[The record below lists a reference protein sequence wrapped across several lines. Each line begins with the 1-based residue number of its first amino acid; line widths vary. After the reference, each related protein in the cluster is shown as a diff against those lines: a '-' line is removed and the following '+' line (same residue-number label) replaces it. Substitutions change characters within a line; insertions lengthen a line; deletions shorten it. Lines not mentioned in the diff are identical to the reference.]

1 MEIKCPKCKSSPKI
15 DIFDNIQAIRFIC
28 KDTNNNHYGLLSI
41 NNFYK
46 YFITNYNDKFNNFI
60 NESYKK
66 YEKNTENQLSSIF
79 QFIKFIKDF
88 DILLKEINNEFENLK
103 KYFFKILF
111 IKDIIEN
118 KSDNKKEYSEI
129 ENYYYNDHII
139 KGMKELIN
147 IIKNT
152 ILIKEEYP
160 KIKNSKEI
168 SSQIDTQLKLLN
180 KNILNLNIINK
191 DFEYYNYNQNNCNI
205 KKLIKFELKSDN
217 DINTIRDRKLF
228 KLNTTLHPGCFIY
241 SYTKRNNGLN
251 DSYISIYDT
260 NLNILL
266 TKFIYSQRIKEIIQ
280 LKNNSILLIFSKL
293 ILLITIDLNNKS
305 IDIIQTFEKKTR
317 FYFEIL
323 LDNNKVSLLI
333 PTNTKR
339 HFYLKNNII
348 NDNYNKYTD
357 QIVSISTPV
366 SNENI
371 YLINKNNFI
380 NTNIRQILFYHVNYN
395 YNEIKKC
402 YEIEI
407 INDSTLQAKD
417 LLNYGIHFIN
427 KDTFV
432 LSGLN
437 YLYLISVPYK
447 EIISIFSYYNN
458 DRLYNGY
465 NNECYILLNA
475 WVSHHKIIR
484 QINFNE
490 NNNYKNNEKGEL
502 IVDGQTFLE
511 NLDFYNRYCL
521 IDLEDKIC
529 YIKVNQKEDDE
540 IEYGTQYNRD

>member
-1 MEIKCPKCKSSPKI
+1 
-15 DIFDNIQAIRFIC
+15 
-28 KDTNNNHYGLLSI
+28 
-41 NNFYK
+41 
-46 YFITNYNDKFNNFI
+46 
-60 NESYKK
+60 
-66 YEKNTENQLSSIF
+66 
-79 QFIKFIKDF
+79 
-88 DILLKEINNEFENLK
+88 
-103 KYFFKILF
+103 
-111 IKDIIEN
+111 
-118 KSDNKKEYSEI
+118 
-129 ENYYYNDHII
+129 
-139 KGMKELIN
+139 MKELIN

-205 KKLIKFELKSDN
+205 KKLIKFEIKTEN

-380 NTNIRQILFYHVNYN
+380 NTNIRQILFYNIKYI
-395 YNEIKKC
+395 YIEIQKC

-447 EIISIFSYYNN
+447 EIISIFYYYNN

-511 NLDFYNRYCL
+511 NLDFL
-521 IDLEDKIC
+521 IDI
-529 YIKVNQKEDDE
+529 V
-540 IEYGTQYNRD
+540 

>member
-1 MEIKCPKCKSSPKI
+1 MEIKCQKCKSTPKI
-15 DIFDNIQAIRFIC
+15 DVFDKMQAIRFIC
-28 KDTNNNHYGLLSI
+28 KDTNNNHYGLISV

-46 YFITNYNDKFNNFI
+46 FFITNYNDRFNKFI
-60 NESYKK
+60 NESYINFEKK
-66 YEKNTENQLSSIF
+66 EENKLSSIF
-79 QFIKFIKDF
+79 QFIKFTKDF
-88 DILLKEINNEFENLK
+88 DMLLKEINNEFENLK
-103 KYFFKILF
+103 KYFYKILF
-111 IKDIIEN
+111 IKYVIES
-118 KSDNKKEYSEI
+118 KSDNKNEFLDAD
-129 ENYYYNDHII
+129 NYYYNEHII
-139 KGMKELIN
+139 KGMKDLVN

-160 KIKNSKEI
+160 KIKNSVEL
-168 SSQIDTQLKLLN
+168 SSQINNQLISLN
-180 KNILNLNIINK
+180 QNIINLNIINK

-205 KKLIKFELKSDN
+205 KKLIKFEIKTEN

-228 KLNTTLHPGCFIY
+228 KLNNAMEPACFIY
-241 SYTKRNNGLN
+241 SYGKRNNGLN
-251 DSYISIYDT
+251 DSYITVYDK

-280 LKNNSILLIFSKL
+280 LKDNSILLIFSKL
-293 ILLITIDLNNKS
+293 ILLININLNNKS
-305 IDIIQTFEKKTR
+305 IDIIQRFEKKSR

-323 LDNNKVSLLI
+323 LDDNKISLLI
-333 PTNTKR
+333 PINTKK

-348 NDNYNKYTD
+348 NNNDNNYID
-357 QIVSISTPV
+357 QNVSISSPV

-380 NTNIRQILFYHVNYN
+380 NTNIRQILFYNIKYN
-395 YNEIKKC
+395 YNEIQKC

-407 INDSTLQAKD
+407 INDSTIQAKD

-427 KDTFV
+427 KDNFI

-437 YLYLISVPYK
+437 YLYLISAPYK
-447 EIISIFSYYNN
+447 ELISIFSYYNI

-490 NNNYKNNEKGEL
+490 NNKYNKNEKGEL
-502 IVDGQTFLE
+502 IVDGQVFLE
-511 NLDFYNRYCL
+511 KLDFYNRYCL

-529 YIKVNQKEDDE
+529 FIKVNQKEDDE